1 MHIDV
6 AAALLSA
13 VGPLHLTHCLLLLLC
28 DGASCCSRQVA
39 SSVGGVCGYMVI
51 VCLFVRSLLWPWAMR
66 CAVMCSLASVGSVVA
81 RDYTTT
87 HLLLLLLLLLLQDE
101 LR

>member
-6 AAALLSA
+6 AAALLSV
-13 VGPLHLTHCLLLLLC
+13 VGSLHLTRCLLLC
-28 DGASCCSRQVA
+28 GGASCSSQQVE
-39 SSVGGVCGYMVI
+39 SCIGGVCGYMVV
-51 VCLFVRSLLWPWAMR
+51 VCLSVRSLLWPWAMR